1 MPTASLPGLTPQKLF
16 NLFYK
21 FPLEHIPLVRDQ
33 SIKAY
38 ISKERTTR
46 QANTV
51 DFFNRD
57 LIQSLSEIMERLP
70 EDDFFTEVD
79 NLGDQLQEI
88 PMIDSQQFTVQFL
101 PVSQFNSIYRPLEE
115 LEESLFRVVL
125 EELELPVL
133 VFNSRKDLI
142 FKNKKSRKL
151 QRSFQE
157 VIGIKYGTLEE
168 YLPSHFYDLLDQS
181 ERTKVYNLE
190 AGEREIIY
198 RYKVA
203 RQELAKGLVYV
214 IIFLNSGDE
223 GM

>member
-1 MPTASLPGLTPQKLF
+1 MAAASLSGLTPQKLF
-16 NLFYK
+16 TLFYK
-21 FPLEHIPLVRDQ
+21 YPLEHLPLVRDQ

-38 ISKERTTR
+38 ISKERATR

-57 LIQSLSEIMERLP
+57 LIQSVSEIMERFP
-70 EDDFFTEVD
+70 EEDFFSEVD
-79 NLGDQLQEI
+79 KLGDELQEI

-101 PVSQFNSIYRPLEE
+101 PVSEFNSIYRPMEE
-115 LEESLFRVVL
+115 LDESIFRVVL
-125 EELELPVL
+125 EELDLPVL

-168 YLPSHFYDLLDQS
+168 YLPAHFYDLLDQS
-181 ERTKVYNLE
+181 ERSKVYNLA
-190 AGEREIIY
+190 AGEKEMVY